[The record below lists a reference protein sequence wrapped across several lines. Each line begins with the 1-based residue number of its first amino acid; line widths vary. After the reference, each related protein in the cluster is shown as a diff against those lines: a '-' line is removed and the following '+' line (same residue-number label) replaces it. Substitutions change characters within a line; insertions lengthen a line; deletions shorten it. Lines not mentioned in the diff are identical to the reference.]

1 MEYKLKSKK
10 GEFLARD
17 WVVAAILF
25 SGIIALFVMATGSM
39 TNEYDSENVT
49 SEEFDEKFNKF
60 ENNTKI
66 AANMWNQTTGE
77 GGLSTVGSFDVL
89 FKSTFGVISL
99 VFNSVKLVGTQMFS
113 FVEYFGIPSEVGFL
127 FFTIL
132 SSILSVIIIFII
144 ISSVS
149 RRDI

>member
-1 MEYKLKSKK
+1 MNIKNKK

-17 WVVAAILF
+17 WVVASILF
-25 SGIIALFVMATGSM
+25 SGVIALLVMATGSM
-39 TNEYDSENVT
+39 VNEYDVKNIT
-49 SEEFDEKFNKF
+49 SDSFSNQFDKF
-60 ENNTKI
+60 ENNTQTATK
-66 AANMWNQTTGE
+66 MWNQTTGE

-113 FVEYFGIPSEVGFL
+113 FVEYFGVPSEVGFL

>member
-1 MEYKLKSKK
+1 MKKLIQNKK

-25 SGIIALFVMATGSM
+25 SGLIALFVMATSSM
-39 TNEYDSENVT
+39 VDNYGTENVT
-49 SEEFDEKFNKF
+49 SSEFSNKFNKF
-60 ENNTKI
+60 ENNTEI
-66 AANMWNQTTGE
+66 ASGMWNQSTGE

-89 FKSTFGVISL
+89 FKATFGVISL
-99 VFNSVKLVGTQMFS
+99 VFSSVTLVGSQMFG
-113 FVEYFGIPSEVGFL
+113 FTEFFGVPSEVGFL

-132 SSILSVIIIFII
+132 SSILTVIIVFIV